1 MARGTSLSALR
12 DMLRAEIGAS
22 SNVAMG
28 VNTQDQYDH
37 VLRRTQAR
45 LWADHDWSF
54 GFIERDEQL
63 LKDQRYYAFD
73 PDIDFDRISRASVK
87 FGDIWYPMQA
97 GISPEH
103 YNVFDSDAGEASTPA
118 MRWQHYEGNQFEVW
132 PIPSEDGQSLRFR
145 AIKQLPP
152 LLAPADTAVLD
163 DNLIVLFA
171 AAELL
176 GRSKAADAPA
186 KLAQATSHF
195 NKLKGNSNK
204 NDRFIFGGG
213 MGTGER
219 YRNIGGRFVRDDL

>member
-54 GFIERDEQL
+54 GFIERDEPL
-63 LKDQRYYAFD
+63 LKNERYYAFD
-73 PDIDFDRISRASVK
+73 NDIDYDRISMASVRW
-87 FGDIWYPMQA
+87 GDIWRPMQA
-97 GISPEH
+97 GITPELF
-103 YNVFDSDAGEASTPA
+103 NTFDSDAGETSTPA
-118 MRWQHYEGNQFEVW
+118 MRWQHYEGNQFQVW
-132 PIPSEDGQSLRFR
+132 PVPSENGQILRFR
-145 AIKQLPP
+145 AIKKLPP
-152 LLAPADTAVLD
+152 LLSPADTAVLD

-186 KLAQATSHF
+186 KLSQATSHY

-204 NDRFIFGGG
+204 DDRFIFGGG
-213 MGTGER
+213 IGSGETF
-219 YRNIGGRFVRDDL
+219 RNIGGRFVRDDR